1 MILSF
6 QSLLTIYFKLYFI
19 LDVALQVFFYICHSF
34 LVLVCLFRIYRV
46 FFPVICTCCKALCD
60 AGFNECY
67 LSFCITPATSG
78 EVHLSIFACWAQHR
92 TLRNST
98 SNQFVHE
105 L

>member
-46 FFPVICTCCKALCD
+46 FFCCDLHM
-60 AGFNECY
+60 
-67 LSFCITPATSG
+67 L
-78 EVHLSIFACWAQHR
+78 
-92 TLRNST
+92 
-98 SNQFVHE
+98 
-105 L
+105 